1 MAVHIGPENSPHHR
15 VRKTSLHPPPNSD
28 KVVTDVSKT
37 LLQRKEEDAAKKIV
51 RDIVKVKEE
60 DELEVYIRIYME
72 EYKMSREAATKLFS
86 LLY

>member
-1 MAVHIGPENSPHHR
+1 M
-15 VRKTSLHPPPNSD
+15 
-28 KVVTDVSKT
+28 
-37 LLQRKEEDAAKKIV
+37 

-60 DELEVYIRIYME
+60 DELEVYIQIYME